1 MFKYVY
7 KSVIQKSKSNSD
19 FFSVFNCKI
28 KMRMRIQFQEQK
40 IITRIKETSKYAFL
54 ELLSTGMKDVMKS
67 KQAII
72 SKLA

>member
-7 KSVIQKSKSNSD
+7 KAVIRKSKSNSD

-28 KMRMRIQFQEQK
+28 KIRIQFQEQK

-54 ELLSTGMKDVMKS
+54 ELLSTGRKDVMKS
-67 KQAII
+67 NKP
-72 SKLA
+72 

>member
-28 KMRMRIQFQEQK
+28 KIRIQFQEQK

-72 SKLA
+72 SKLV

>member
-1 MFKYVY
+1 MFISLSYCRGKA
-7 KSVIQKSKSNSD
+7 ILT
-19 FFSVFNCKI
+19 FLSVFNCQI
-28 KMRMRIQFQEQK
+28 KVRIQFQEQK

-54 ELLSTGMKDVMKS
+54 ELLSTGMKDVIKS

>member
-1 MFKYVY
+1 
-7 KSVIQKSKSNSD
+7 
-19 FFSVFNCKI
+19 
-28 KMRMRIQFQEQK
+28 MRMRIQFQEQK
-40 IITRIKETSKYAFL
+40 IITRIKETYKYAFL

>member
-1 MFKYVY
+1 
-7 KSVIQKSKSNSD
+7 
-19 FFSVFNCKI
+19 
-28 KMRMRIQFQEQK
+28 MRIQFQEQK
-40 IITRIKETSKYAFL
+40 IITRIKETYKYAFL

>member
-1 MFKYVY
+1 MFIRLSYCRGKA
-7 KSVIQKSKSNSD
+7 ILTLL
-19 FFSVFNCKI
+19 SVFNCKI
-28 KMRMRIQFQEQK
+28 KVRIQFQEQK

-72 SKLA
+72 SKLV

>member
-7 KSVIQKSKSNSD
+7 KAVIRKSKSNSD

-28 KMRMRIQFQEQK
+28 KIRIQFQEQK
-40 IITRIKETSKYAFL
+40 IITRIKETYNYALL
-54 ELLSTGMKDVMKS
+54 ELLSTGMKDVIKS

>member
-7 KSVIQKSKSNSD
+7 KAVIRKSKSNSD